1 MLTLQVALFAN
12 WKYEGLRSHTHLKGL
27 AMAPYKLP
35 CAVFIDQKT
44 ARKTSFL
51 MIHSIILYG
60 KELTRH
66 EAAIFQSLSIDTHR
80 PSV

>member
-1 MLTLQVALFAN
+1 
-12 WKYEGLRSHTHLKGL
+12 
-27 AMAPYKLP
+27 MAPYKLP